1 VLPDFEECQK
11 CTESGLTTQQWAD
24 LRVEG
29 LQRPE
34 VQQRLYRYR
43 VQRTEV
49 QQRLCRLVQRPEVQQ
64 RLYRYR
70 VEGCQRFSRGSTGNG
85 WRDAR
90 GQRFS
95 RSSTGTGSRD
105 SSGQR
110 FSRGST
116 V

>member
-1 VLPDFEECQK
+1 MYILNNLIICSGLVLPDFEEFQK
-11 CTESGLTTQQWAD
+11 CTESGLTSQQWAD

-43 VQRTEV
+43 LEG
-49 QQRLCRLVQRPEVQQ
+49 LQRPEVQQ

-70 VEGCQRFSRGSTGNG
+70 VQRPEVQHRLYRYRVQRRQRFSRGSTGTG

-90 GQRFS
+90 G
-95 RSSTGTGSRD
+95 
-105 SSGQR
+105 
-110 FSRGST
+110 
-116 V
+116 